1 MRNVEERSMK
11 MHAFLEGL
19 YLNAGTKFEFLQR
32 ATSSSCV
39 VLSSYLALSR
49 RTVHICRSLHSVVNY
64 PNKYK

>member
-11 MHAFLEGL
+11 MHALLEGL
-19 YLNAGTKFEFLQR
+19 YLNAGTFEFLQR

-39 VLSSYLALSR
+39 VLSSYLAVSR
-49 RTVHICRSLHSVVNY
+49 RTVHNCRNLHSVVNY